1 MNNKHTKVQIS
12 IYAAKLK
19 NVAGIGKGTSDP
31 YAVVTQLAGDLTERP
46 KVLGKTEVIKNSL
59 SPVWTTTFATTYTFG
74 KVCDFLYIVY
84 YDVGK
89 EGGAHEPLHM
99 FVWLAFCIC

>member
-31 YAVVTQLAGDLTERP
+31 YAVVTQLAGHLTERP

-74 KVCDFLYIVY
+74 KVCDFLYIV
-84 YDVGK
+84 
-89 EGGAHEPLHM
+89 
-99 FVWLAFCIC
+99 